1 MSELTPYYYVRMT
14 ERQVRTLK
22 ESGIPFMRTRGL
34 SLEEDITNKNEWSR
48 LLYEL
53 HSIIRTIEE
62 GVDVHDS

>member
-1 MSELTPYYYVRMT
+1 MDELTPYYFVRMT

-22 ESGIPFMRTRGL
+22 ESGMPFMRTRGL
-34 SLEEDITNKNEWSR
+34 SLEEDIADENEWSR

>member
-14 ERQVRTLK
+14 EKQVRTLK

-34 SLEEDITNKNEWSR
+34 SLEEDIADKNEWSR

>member
-22 ESGIPFMRTRGL
+22 ETGIPFMRTRGL
-34 SLEEDITNKNEWSR
+34 SLEEDITDANEWSR

-53 HSIIRTIEE
+53 HSILRNIEE
-62 GVDVHDS
+62 AVDVNDS

>member
-34 SLEEDITNKNEWSR
+34 SLEEDITNGNEWSR